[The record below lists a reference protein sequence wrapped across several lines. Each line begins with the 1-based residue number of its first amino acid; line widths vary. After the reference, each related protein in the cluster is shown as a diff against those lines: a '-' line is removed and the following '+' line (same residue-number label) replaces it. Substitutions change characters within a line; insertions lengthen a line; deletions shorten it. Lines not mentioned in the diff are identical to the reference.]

1 MNPDDDLPRLDHE
14 NLDVYR
20 CALEFLRLALRI
32 VGALP
37 RGEGELRAQFKT
49 AAMSVPLNIAEGA
62 GKPSALDRARFYAI
76 ARGSAMECGALLD
89 VCHVA
94 GYVGQEQ
101 FRQGKGLAVRLVA
114 MLTKMCR

>member
-1 MNPDDDLPRLDHE
+1 MDGADDVPRLDHE

-20 CALEFLRLALRI
+20 LALEFLRLALRI
-32 VGALP
+32 IGSLP

-62 GKPSALDRARFYAI
+62 GKPSAADRARFHGI
-76 ARGSAMECGALLD
+76 ARGCAMECAALLD
-89 VCHVA
+89 VCRVA
-94 GYVGQEQ
+94 GFVSEEQ
-101 FRQGKGLAVRLVA
+101 ARLGKVMVVRMVA

>member
-1 MNPDDDLPRLDHE
+1 MNDDDLPRLDHE

-37 RGEGELRAQFKT
+37 RGEGELRAQLKT
-49 AAMSVPLNIAEGA
+49 AAMSIPLNIAEGA
-62 GKPSALDRARFYAI
+62 GKPTAADRSRFHAI
-76 ARGSAMECGALLD
+76 ARGSAMECAALLD
-89 VCHVA
+89 VCLLADHVSNDQA
-94 GYVGQEQ
+94 
-101 FRQGKGLAVRLVA
+101 RQGKALLVRIVS